1 MFNVFKNYSSCRSVT
16 LKRLGQTNTEKSEVD
31 SLEPPPIF
39 FRHTEKSEVDSLEP
53 PPIFFRH
60 TEKSEVDSLEPQP
73 IFFRHTHLCSIY
85 LVSLTIISLV
95 NLSMPPSWFSILYF
109 SCEIT

>member
-39 FRHTEKSEVDSLEP
+39 FRHTEKSG
-53 PPIFFRH
+53 
-60 TEKSEVDSLEPQP
+60 VDSLEPQP
-73 IFFRHTHLCSIY
+73 IFFRHTHLCSTY

>member
-16 LKRLGQTNTEKSEVD
+16 LKRLGQTN
-31 SLEPPPIF
+31 
-39 FRHTEKSEVDSLEP
+39 TEKSEVDSLEP

>member
-39 FRHTEKSEVDSLEP
+39 FRHTEKSG
-53 PPIFFRH
+53 
-60 TEKSEVDSLEPQP
+60 VDSLEPQP

>member
-31 SLEPPPIF
+31 SLEPQ
-39 FRHTEKSEVDSLEP
+39 
-53 PPIFFRH
+53 PIFFRH

>member
-16 LKRLGQTNTEKSEVD
+16 LKRLGQTN
-31 SLEPPPIF
+31 
-39 FRHTEKSEVDSLEP
+39 TEKSEVDSLEP

-95 NLSMPPSWFSILYF
+95 NLSMAPSWFSILYF

>member
-53 PPIFFRH
+53 
-60 TEKSEVDSLEPQP
+60 QP
-73 IFFRHTHLCSIY
+73 IFFRHTHLCSIH